1 MKKTIICIVCALCA
15 ICGTALAS
23 PIDSQEAKQK
33 AAAFLQKQAQ
43 HAGNA
48 RRAAALRA
56 PQLTEAEAFG
66 SVLHVFNVAGDNGF
80 VIVSGDDRTEE
91 ILGYVEGG
99 NFDIN
104 NIPENMR
111 FWLQMYA
118 DQIRSLGNSN
128 VQRGPRRAPYATVEP
143 LVVTNWDQRNDYN
156 DKLFFDSEEM
166 LTEAGADADD
176 VYTGCAATSM
186 AQALYQAAQQ
196 YNKKHGQWPSNL
208 TAQIPSYTVSSSG
221 KINNGKAMKALDPIV
236 FDWEHMLPNYARK
249 VATPTEQ
256 EIDAVATLMAYCG
269 RAMHMEYG
277 TTSSDAAFV
286 YMPFRMA
293 AYFGIQPYVKNMD
306 RTYYTSQQ
314 WEDLLYNELQNGRA
328 VPYTGVS
335 GSSTSDPGHAFI
347 LDGYKDGLWHINW
360 GWGMAEAINDAHYN
374 GYFSLSVMQ
383 PDKSGTAQVSG
394 GALDSEYKYLQ
405 QATIGVSFDA
415 VEGNVANTCYV
426 HRSYPGTGYSETTTK
441 VSYLNYKVKGID
453 YSLDGAWA
461 IANED
466 GTFTILKKDYE
477 NREFVMFGDMDIKTQ
492 YIDELP
498 VDGVADGTYTV
509 LHVSSPPGE
518 NNWVADDGTDLMNFT
533 ITVASGK
540 ITNVVCHPV
549 AITTSS
555 LSVTNVEFIGEMNA
569 NEENTVRVTVNNA
582 GDDFFGNLALYYN
595 TTTTP
600 SSSKKYVQ
608 LATLKPGETTHDF
621 VVKLP
626 KGEYNLWFYAWAA
639 DGYADSYFDSGRKMF
654 IGYGAD
660 ANKVQVGNLQFEGQT
675 GTALEVKSV
684 NGVLSEELKG
694 SFDITNSAGHT
705 FNNTYYVCVEYG
717 VTKYANVEVPVSV
730 EEGTT
735 TIPFSLGVVSG
746 LTSGTTYKVRLYT
759 KDGSTETN
767 IGDAKNLTLQPYF
780 RYWLADGTVKEAK
793 EPTSWWTEGKVMD
806 PDAKA
811 NAAAIDMRGIK
822 RDYMDEVTNPNC
834 IYYMEESQKPSSS
847 SSDFGKTNNVINGVA
862 EKMAVNAKYGFY
874 APEAFTVKEAS
885 FVRTFT
891 NGNDSTG
898 EGWETIVLPFE
909 VNSVK
914 NDTKNL
920 KWFKSKDDQRCHFWL
935 MEFKGVQDDK
945 LTFDYA
951 ATFEANKPYI
961 ISVPGNKWGDNWDL
975 TNKQITFRGVD
986 VEVPATVLEPVVY
999 VDKKFTPTYTEITTN
1014 GYILNAEGT
1023 NFEKKEGTVKPFNA
1037 YFEVDAASAK
1047 ALRIVVNGY
1056 ETNGISHLESE
1067 QSTKE
1072 DGVVYNLNG
1081 QRVNNNL
1088 RTNASQR
1095 GIYIINGRKV
1105 VVR

>member
-66 SVLHVFNVAGDNGF
+66 SALHVFNVAGDNGF

-99 NFDIN
+99 RFDVN
-104 NIPENMR
+104 SLPSNMR

-166 LTEAGADADD
+166 LTEADADADD

-196 YNKKHGQWPSNL
+196 YKKKHGQWPSNP

-256 EIDAVATLMAYCG
+256 EINAVATLMAYCG

-335 GSSTSDPGHAFI
+335 GPTTDDPGHAFI

-383 PDKSGTAQVSG
+383 PDKSGTAAVSG

-405 QATIGVSFDA
+405 QATIGVSFDP
-415 VEGNVANTCYV
+415 VEGSVANTCYT
-426 HRSYPGTGYSETTTK
+426 HIGGGRGYSSSTTRVT
-441 VSYLNYKVKGID
+441 YLNYKVKGGD

-466 GTFTILKKDYE
+466 GSFTILKKDYE
-477 NREFVMFGDMDIKTQ
+477 NREFAMFGDMEAYNQ

-498 VDGVADGTYTV
+498 VDGIADGTYTV
-509 LHVSSPPGE
+509 LHVSSLPGQ
-518 NNWVADDGTDLMNFT
+518 NQWVADDGTELMNFT

-549 AITTSS
+549 SITTSS
-555 LSVTNVEFIGEMNA
+555 LSVTNVEFIGNMNA

-582 GDDFFGNLALYYN
+582 SDDFFGNLALYYN
-595 TTTTP
+595 TTTSPT
-600 SSSKKYVQ
+600 SSKRYVQ

-639 DGYADSYFDSGRKMF
+639 DGYAGSYFDSGRKMF

-767 IGDAKNLTLQPYF
+767 IGDDKNLTLQPYF

-885 FVRTFT
+885 FVRTFA
-891 NGNDSTG
+891 NGNNNTG
-898 EGWETIVLPFE
+898 EGWETIVLPFT

-986 VEVPATVLEPVVY
+986 VEVPATVLEPVV
-999 VDKKFTPTYTEITTN
+999 FTPTYTEITTN

-1023 NFEKKEGTVKPFNA
+1023 NFEKKDEGTVKAFNA
-1037 YFEVDAASAK
+1037 YFEGDAASAK

>member
-1 MKKTIICIVCALCA
+1 MKKTVYYISIIVALLLSTNVMA
-15 ICGTALAS
+15 GPVS
-23 PIDSQEAKQK
+23 SQDAKQK

-43 HAGNA
+43 QTKNA

-56 PQLTEAEAFG
+56 PQLNETLAYGDA
-66 SVLHVFNVAGDNGF
+66 LHVFNVAGDNGF

-99 NFDIN
+99 SFDLN
-104 NIPENMR
+104 NMPDNMR

-118 DQIRSLGNSN
+118 DKIKSLGKNQ
-128 VQRGPRRAPYATVEP
+128 VQNAPRRAPYSNIEP

-156 DKLFFDSEEM
+156 DMLFFDSADM
-166 LTEAGADADD
+166 LEDYGADADD

-196 YNKKHGQWPSNL
+196 YKKKHGTWPSNP
-208 TAQIPSYTVSSSG
+208 TTEIPSYTVSSSG
-221 KINNGKAMKALDPIV
+221 KINNGKVMKALDPIV

-249 VATPTEQ
+249 FAQPTEQ
-256 EIDAVATLMAYCG
+256 EIKAVATLMAYCG

-277 TTSSDAAFV
+277 TSSSDAAFV

-306 RTYYTSQQ
+306 RTYYTSQE

-335 GSSTSDPGHAFI
+335 GPTTSDPGHAFV

-374 GYFSLSVMQ
+374 GYFSLSLLQ
-383 PDKSGTAQVSG
+383 PDKSGTAHVSG

-405 QATIGVSFDA
+405 QATIGVSFDP
-415 VEGNVANTCYV
+415 VEGVANTCYT
-426 HRSYPGTGYSETTTK
+426 HIGGTRGYSESTTK
-441 VSYLNYKVKGID
+441 VTYLNYNVEGGVFT
-453 YSLDGAWA
+453 LDGAWA

-466 GTFTILKKDYE
+466 GTFTVLKKDYE
-477 NREFVMFGDMDIKTQ
+477 NRLFNRRTTDDYGEYGDLTSYTQ

-498 VDGVADGTYTV
+498 VSGVADGTYTV
-509 LHVSSPPGE
+509 LHVSSLTGE

-533 ITVASGK
+533 ITVANEK

-582 GDDFFGNLALYYN
+582 GDDFFGNFALYYN
-595 TTTTP
+595 TTTSP
-600 SSSKKYVQ
+600 SSSKRYVQ

-621 VVKLP
+621 VVNLP

-639 DGYADSYFDSGRKMF
+639 DGYAGSYFDSGRKML

-660 ANKVQVGNLQFEGQT
+660 ANKVQVGNLQFDGQT

-684 NGVLSEELKG
+684 NGVLAEELKG
-694 SFDITNSAGHT
+694 SFDITNSSGHA

-717 VTKYANVEVPVSV
+717 STKYANVEIPVSV
-730 EEGTT
+730 EDGTT

-746 LTSGTTYKVRLYT
+746 LASGTTYKVRLYS

-780 RYWLADGTVKEAK
+780 RYWLVDGTVKEAK
-793 EPTSWWTEGKVMD
+793 EPTSYYTAGKTMD
-806 PDAKA
+806 EDAKA
-811 NAAAIDMRGIK
+811 NAVAIDLRGINE
-822 RDYMDEVTNPNC
+822 DYIRMTSNPNC
-834 IYYMEESQKPSSS
+834 LFFLSSS
-847 SSDFGKTNNVINGVA
+847 QSLDSEFSNANKVFAGVA
-862 EKMAVNAKYGFY
+862 DKVTVNGTYGFY
-874 APEAFTVKEAS
+874 APEAFTAKEIS
-885 FVRTFT
+885 YVRTFA
-891 NGNDSTG
+891 NGNNNNG
-898 EGWETIVLPFE
+898 KGWETIVLPFT

-914 NDTKNL
+914 NGTKNL

-935 MEFKGVQDDK
+935 MEFTGADGES

-951 ATFEANKPYI
+951 TAFEANKPYI
-961 ISVPGNKWGDNWDL
+961 ISVPGNAWGTNWDL
-975 TNKQITFRGVD
+975 TNKQITFRGVN
-986 VEVPATVLEPVVY
+986 VEVPVTVLDPVIYGGKEFIGTYAEATVNGY
-999 VDKKFTPTYTEITTN
+999 VINATGEQFTN
-1014 GYILNAEGT
+1014 GEA
-1023 NFEKKEGTVKPFNA
+1023 TVKAYNA
-1037 YFEVDAASAK
+1037 YFIADGSAK
-1047 ALRIVVNGY
+1047 SLNIVINGE
-1056 ETNGISHLESE
+1056 ETNGIEAISNSQLINGNEPI
-1067 QSTKE
+1067 
-1072 DGVVYNLNG
+1072 YNLNG
-1081 QRVNNNL
+1081 QRL
-1088 RTNASQR
+1088 EQKQR
-1095 GIYIINGRKV
+1095 GVNIIGGRKV